1 MFDINKVAKNIKN
14 ARTRLNMTQMNLADE
29 MGVSYQAVSNW
40 ERGNSM
46 PDISKLPELCKILNI
61 SFEELVGEESQ
72 EVEITKRLME
82 NEDAAV
88 TLEEMAQVGQ
98 LVAPEKIEEKVNETI
113 KTEGKI
119 PFSVLVSMAPFMD
132 RETLGKAAEEVAD
145 VDMGKVCAIAPFLS
159 NKALDKIVEKS
170 LKNGNVNIG
179 NITALAPFLSRKAMR
194 AVVEACIANG
204 QADKLTAIA
213 PFMGHDMI
221 SQVLQGVDWNK
232 QEVHVNVVSDDFD
245 EADTEDMDE
254 DDIAQLAF
262 AAFEQGNDVSQ
273 YLDDMDEDDVAKLAF
288 CAIESGR
295 DISLYLDYMD
305 EDDVAKLAFRAIE
318 LGRDISILLDYMDE
332 DDVEKLA
339 FMALKA
345 GKDIEVYL
353 DYMDEDAIK
362 RLLLQSIR
370 K

>member
-1 MFDINKVAKNIKN
+1 
-14 ARTRLNMTQMNLADE
+14 
-29 MGVSYQAVSNW
+29 
-40 ERGNSM
+40 M

-98 LVAPEKIEEKVNETI
+98 LVTPEKIDEKVNETI

-119 PFSVLVSMAPFMD
+119 PFSVLVSMAPFVD

-145 VDMGKVCAIAPFLS
+145 IDIGKVCAIAPFLS
-159 NKALDKIVEKS
+159 KKALDKIVEKS

-179 NITALAPFLSRKAMR
+179 NITALAPFLSRKAMSS
-194 AVVEACIANG
+194 VVECCLANG

-213 PFMGHDMI
+213 PFMGR
-221 SQVLQGVDWNK
+221 
-232 QEVHVNVVSDDFD
+232 
-245 EADTEDMDE
+245 DT
-254 DDIAQLAF
+254 
-262 AAFEQGNDVSQ
+262 
-273 YLDDMDEDDVAKLAF
+273 
-288 CAIESGR
+288 
-295 DISLYLDYMD
+295 
-305 EDDVAKLAFRAIE
+305 
-318 LGRDISILLDYMDE
+318 SIFLDYMDE

-339 FMALKA
+339 FMALNA
-345 GKDIEVYL
+345 GKDIEAYL

-362 RLLLQSIR
+362 RLLLQSVR